1 MMRTGGKVLTL
12 LLGIMTTIALTG
24 TPVHAA
30 TTSTDFQPQIAYY
43 LVISQLS
50 GKCLDL
56 NGGSQ
61 DDGAAI
67 IQWSCHGAVNQQWR
81 ATLKGKGFFEISVA
95 QSGKCLAVSGA
106 SLDNGA
112 DVVQQPCGGYQG
124 NRLWYVLPESGSYGI
139 VRNLNSNKCLDVRD
153 VSQSDG
159 AAIQQWDCHG
169 GGNQQW
175 LFKQ

>member
-1 MMRTGGKVLTL
+1 MYHHRCFQGPEKAGGVEEPAHSAGPFEEGMMRTGGKVLTL

-81 ATLKGKGFFEISVA
+81 ATLKGKG
-95 QSGKCLAVSGA
+95 
-106 SLDNGA
+106 
-112 DVVQQPCGGYQG
+112 
-124 NRLWYVLPESGSYGI
+124 
-139 VRNLNSNKCLDVRD
+139 
-153 VSQSDG
+153 
-159 AAIQQWDCHG
+159 
-169 GGNQQW
+169 
-175 LFKQ
+175 